1 MGNFGIFL
9 DSSPDRWGQTL
20 MKRRE
25 ALQAKD
31 ERRPARTLYAWDFLI
46 GVQDQTRQ
54 GALRF
59 RRPGTET
66 FLATRKWR
74 RRR

>member
-1 MGNFGIFL
+1 
-9 DSSPDRWGQTL
+9 

-31 ERRPARTLYAWDFLI
+31 EKRPPRTLYAWDFLI

-59 RRPGTET
+59 RRPSTET
-66 FLATRKWR
+66 FPLPAVGQEQSVATAGYGTAPG
-74 RRR
+74 

>member
-1 MGNFGIFL
+1 
-9 DSSPDRWGQTL
+9 

-31 ERRPARTLYAWDFLI
+31 EKRPPRTLYAWDFLI

-54 GALRF
+54 GVADPAPKRSPCPQSAKNSPS
-59 RRPGTET
+59 RRQAMGLLQAESCRLGSPVQ
-66 FLATRKWR
+66 
-74 RRR
+74 